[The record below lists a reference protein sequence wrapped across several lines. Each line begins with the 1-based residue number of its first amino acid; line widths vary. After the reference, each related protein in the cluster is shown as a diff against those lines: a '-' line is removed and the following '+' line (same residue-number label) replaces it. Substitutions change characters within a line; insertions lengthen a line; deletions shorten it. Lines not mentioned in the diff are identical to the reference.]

1 MRTMLLLIIACL
13 VSLAAAQDDVWIS
26 VGRTDKAAWQVKA
39 GSAAVTE
46 VQGVPVVV
54 VVGRM
59 TVQATSRTTVYK
71 WYVSVSDCER
81 GMGQVVALTL
91 DDRYQFRQ
99 PFVYGDDSVA
109 SGLARH
115 ICAVRDEQ

>member
-1 MRTMLLLIIACL
+1 MRMMVPVLAAGLA
-13 VSLAAAQDDVWIS
+13 SLAAAQDDIWIS

-39 GSAAVTE
+39 GSGTVTE
-46 VQGVPVVV
+46 VQGAPVVV

-59 TVQATSRTTVYK
+59 ITQATNRTTVQK

-91 DDRYQFRQ
+91 DDRYQYRQ
-99 PFVYGDDSVA
+99 PFVLGDESA
-109 SGLARH
+109 PAGLARH
-115 ICAVRDEQ
+115 ICDLPGGQ